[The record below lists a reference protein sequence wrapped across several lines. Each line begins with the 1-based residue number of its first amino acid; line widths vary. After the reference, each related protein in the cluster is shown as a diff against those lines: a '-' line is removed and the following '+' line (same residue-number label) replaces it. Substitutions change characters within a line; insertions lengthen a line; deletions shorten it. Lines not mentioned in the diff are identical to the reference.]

1 MSLQL
6 YLWAIQGY
14 RITSTISQPA
24 IPSPVHTQG
33 SPVTCNT
40 DVFQRTFA
48 TRNHIS
54 VVFVTFVRHDCFVI
68 LDANPLIHC
77 SHLHSGYTSV
87 VGAWGQG
94 ILVILEAAR
103 TAELLQTPKV
113 AQKLS
118 STIRTGAEPTAQNL
132 SLYGLT

>member
-33 SPVTCNT
+33 SPVTCDT

-54 VVFVTFVRHDCFVI
+54 VVFVTFVRHDGFVI

-77 SHLHSGYTSV
+77 THLQSGYTSV

-94 ILVILEAAR
+94 IEPQSCSKR
-103 TAELLQTPKV
+103 
-113 AQKLS
+113 QKLLKS
-118 STIRTGAEPTAQNL
+118 CRAQSGQEQSRQL
-132 SLYGLT
+132 RI

>member
-33 SPVTCNT
+33 SPVTCDT

-54 VVFVTFVRHDCFVI
+54 VVFVTFVRHDGFVI
-68 LDANPLIHC
+68 LDANPLIRI
-77 SHLHSGYTSV
+77 STQDTLQS
-87 VGAWGQG
+87 
-94 ILVILEAAR
+94 LEPGGEA
-103 TAELLQTPKV
+103 
-113 AQKLS
+113 S
-118 STIRTGAEPTAQNL
+118 W
-132 SLYGLT
+132 